1 MEIWIM
7 ISEAYVTL
15 VLPGQTT
22 STVVGRLSIDQTGQ
36 DIQASFVYGQRYCQN
51 PDAIPLDPLR
61 LPLDPNQSYEASGL
75 WGLLGIFRDASP
87 DYWGRMVIEKENNVA
102 ELPEMEYLLRSS
114 STRIGALGFQVDL
127 ENESV
132 SEKPVGFIL
141 LPDLMEASSKLEANA
156 PIDEQLM
163 RLLRQGTSIGGARPK
178 ATVVEDGTYWLAKFP
193 SKDDRMNIPA
203 IEYATLKLAEAAG
216 INVPECRLLTLDK
229 EQQVYL
235 TRRFDRVHTKQGWQ
249 RYHYMSGLTV
259 LGLNEYDNAKGSY
272 PELADNLRRL
282 SVDFKTDA
290 EELFRRMIFN
300 ILISNDDDHLRNHA
314 FLYSQNGWRLSPAYD
329 LVPHPQIGYERHQ
342 SIILGKQGREGS
354 LKNAISEA
362 GRYGL
367 MENKAITI
375 INEVKTIVSQ
385 WSELFIEQGVS
396 KNDIELLQTAFLPKS
411 TLQGIQL

>member
-1 MEIWIM
+1 M
-7 ISEAYVTL
+7 ISEVYVTL

-36 DIQASFVYGQRYCQN
+36 DIQASFVYGKRYCQN
-51 PDAIPLDPLR
+51 TDAIPLDPLR
-61 LPLDPNQSYEASGL
+61 LPLDPNRSYEAPGL

-87 DYWGRMVIEKENNVA
+87 DYWGRMVIERENNVP
-102 ELPEMEYLLRSS
+102 ELPEMEYLLRSGP
-114 STRIGALGFQVDL
+114 TRIGALGFQVDL
-127 ENESV
+127 KNESV
-132 SEKPVGFIL
+132 SEKPVGFIS
-141 LPDLMEASSKLEANA
+141 LPDLLEASRKLEANA

-193 SKDDRMNIPA
+193 SKDDRMNMPA

-216 INVPECRLLTLDK
+216 INIPECRLLTLDDK
-229 EQQVYL
+229 QHVYL

-259 LGLNEYDNAKGSY
+259 LGLNEYDNARGSY
-272 PELADNLRRL
+272 PELADNLRQL

-314 FLYSQNGWRLSPAYD
+314 FLYSQKGWRLSPAYD

-342 SIILGKQGREGS
+342 SIIVGNQGRAGS
-354 LKNAISEA
+354 LKNAMSEA

-367 MENKAITI
+367 TDDRAITI

-385 WSELFIEQGVS
+385 WNELFAEHGIS
-396 KNDIELLQTAFLPKS
+396 KNDIELLQTAFLPES
-411 TLQGIQL
+411 TLQDIQI